1 MQALLPKQPAD
12 KIGLIGHTIINY
24 PSMVQA
30 QEAVATMV
38 NEGVALI
45 ELQIPFSEPVADG
58 PLFMRANHEAIA
70 AGVTVQDCFNF
81 MHEMSTQYKIPFVF
95 MSYTNI
101 IYKQGYAAFAK
112 RAAEAG
118 AKGVIVADLS
128 LDNAPEYLAACAEQ
142 GLAAIQV
149 IPPNVSEE
157 RLSKLAHASQ
167 GFVYAVARSGVTG
180 TQTQF
185 SQFFPAFLQR
195 LRQHTDLPI
204 AVGFGVTSADDVRFL
219 KSYADYAV
227 VGSQAL
233 RILQEQGI
241 SKLQQFWH
249 ELYQAARNG

>member
-1 MQALLPKQPAD
+1 MKALLPKLSPNA
-12 KIGLIGHTIINY
+12 IGLIGHTIINY
-24 PSMVQA
+24 PSAVQA
-30 QEAVATMV
+30 RESVATMV

-70 AGVTVQDCFNF
+70 AGVTVQDCFTF
-81 MHEMSTQYKIPFVF
+81 MHEMSKVHKIPFVF
-95 MSYTNI
+95 MSYVNI
-101 IYKQGYAAFAK
+101 LYKQGYAAFAK
-112 RAAEAG
+112 QAAQMG
-118 AKGVIVADLS
+118 AKGVIVPDLT
-128 LDNAPEYLAACAEQ
+128 LENAQEYLAACADH

-157 RLSKLAHASQ
+157 RLSKLAKASQ

-180 TQTQF
+180 MQTQF

-204 AVGFGVTSADDVRFL
+204 AVGFGITSPDDVRFL

-241 SKLQQFWH
+241 AKLQQFWH
-249 ELYQAARNG
+249 QLYEATQ